1 MVTDNSKSF
10 ASIINYILP
19 ELKKLYFNKSI
30 IVGSVILFL
39 FGFNTNANLFA
50 QPNIIKS
57 KITQGLDALYNFN
70 FTYAEKTFNSI
81 IKNYPDHPAGYHY
94 KSISH
99 LWFFLDS
106 RDKVDLK
113 NFIAYTDTAINKA
126 ETILKSDSLDKF
138 ILFLLGSV
146 YANKTFA
153 FTRDESYFDAV
164 LAARKFHS
172 VFNQLLTEDSLYYDA
187 YMGKGIFNFAISQA
201 PQTWSWAI
209 NLAGM
214 TGDRNSALKYLE
226 LSAKKGTLTKTE
238 AKFYLSQIYSEFLL
252 KYQAAKKN
260 LSELNY
266 RYPKNL
272 LFRFAQANLQVK
284 LFDLTNASRNYK
296 AIYSSTDT
304 NFIQLKNYAGMALGD
319 ILYSKGDYDEARSYY
334 INFLENSNDSH
345 FKGITALKI
354 GLSHLIEG
362 DSLSALL
369 YFDKSAQGNKD
380 IDDDVFAKMRGE
392 QYLNRLPDRN
402 ELRLILIK
410 NWINAG
416 KFKAAID
423 SLEKFVEEP
432 ISDTLRAEAA
442 LYFSESYF
450 YKGNYKKSLEYA
462 IAVFSFDDCESWVKP
477 FACYFAA
484 MASKEMKNYVDAEFF
499 IGYASNFKNYFYEN
513 KLKDKLSFLSFLL
526 REK

>member
-1 MVTDNSKSF
+1 MIANTSKAF
-10 ASIINYILP
+10 ASVINYFLP
-19 ELKKLYFNKSI
+19 ELKNLYFSKSI
-30 IVGSVILFL
+30 VVISVFLFL
-39 FGFNTNANLFA
+39 FILNINGNLIA
-50 QPNIIKS
+50 QQNIIKS
-57 KITQGLDALYNFN
+57 RITQGLDALYNFN

-81 IKNYPDHPAGYHY
+81 VKNYPDHPAGYHY
-94 KSISH
+94 KSISY
-99 LWFFLDS
+99 LWFFLDNKE
-106 RDKVDLK
+106 KVDLR
-113 NFIAYTDTAINKA
+113 NFVAYTDTAIKKA
-126 ETILKSDSLDKF
+126 EAIIKSDSLDKF
-138 ILFLLGSV
+138 TLFILGSV
-146 YANKTFA
+146 YANRTFA

-172 VFNQLLTEDSLYYDA
+172 VFSQLLAEDSLYYDA

-214 TGDRNSALKYLE
+214 TGDRISGLKYLE
-226 LSAKKGTLTKTE
+226 LAAKKGTLTKTE

-252 KYQAAKKN
+252 KYQAANKYLK
-260 LSELNY
+260 ELNY
-266 RYPKNL
+266 RYPRNL
-272 LFRFAQANLQVK
+272 LFRFAQANLQAKV
-284 LFDLTNASRNYK
+284 FDLTNALRNYK
-296 AIYSSTDT
+296 AIYTSADT
-304 NFIQLKNYAGMALGD
+304 NFIQLKNYAGMALAD

-369 YFDKSAQGNKD
+369 YFDKTGQGNKD
-380 IDDDVFAKMRGE
+380 IDDDVFAKKRGE

-402 ELRLILIK
+402 ELKLILIR
-410 NWINAG
+410 NLIDAG
-416 KFKAAID
+416 KFKTAID

-442 LYFSESYF
+442 LYFSEAYF
-450 YKGNYKKSLEYA
+450 YRGNYRKSLEYA

-484 MASKEMKNYVDAEFF
+484 RASKEMKNYVDAEFF
-499 IGYASNFKNYFYEN
+499 VGYASNFKNYFYEN

-526 REK
+526 KEK